1 MHNPS
6 LIAASVVGA
15 VIAKLASMQLTDVA
29 LKTELEQWANYFFK
43 VTNNLQNYYKYASD
57 QATEYF

>member
-1 MHNPS
+1 M
-6 LIAASVVGA
+6 
-15 VIAKLASMQLTDVA
+15 IAKLASMQLTDVA